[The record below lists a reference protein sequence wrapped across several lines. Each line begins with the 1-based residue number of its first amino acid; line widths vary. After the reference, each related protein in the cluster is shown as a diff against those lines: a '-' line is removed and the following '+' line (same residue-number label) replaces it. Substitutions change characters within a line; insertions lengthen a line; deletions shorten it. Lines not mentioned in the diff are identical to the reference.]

1 MPEPSVRAADAPDAS
16 ARSDDA
22 PGASAH
28 ADAPDASARSDDA
41 PGASAHADAPV
52 AASAA
57 AVSLLGPAE
66 IRDLAGLL
74 DLTPT
79 KKLGQNFVIDAN
91 TVRKIVRVAKVEA
104 GDVVVEVGP
113 GLGSLTLGLLEAGAE
128 VVAVEI
134 DHRLAAQLPL
144 TVSQLAPD
152 ARLTV
157 IRDDALRIRSL
168 PGDPTRL
175 VANLPYNVSV
185 PVLLHL
191 LEHFPSIRSGV
202 VMVQA
207 EVGHRLAADPGSK
220 VYGSPSVKA
229 AWYGDWRTA
238 GQVSRQVFWPVPN
251 VDSVLVAF
259 DRVGSGLASEELR
272 VRTFALVDAAFGQRR
287 KMLRQSLSELLGD
300 SQRATAV
307 LEAAGVPPTSRGES
321 LTVHDFLA
329 VARAAEAATPVAESA
344 TAETAPDQAAAD
356 PTETAS

>member
-1 MPEPSVRAADAPDAS
+1 MSDAS
-16 ARSDDA
+16 
-22 PGASAH
+22 GASA
-28 ADAPDASARSDDA
+28 A
-41 PGASAHADAPV
+41 PGPDGS
-52 AASAA
+52 AAS
-57 AVSLLGPAE
+57 VSLLGPAE
-66 IRDLAGLL
+66 IRDLAALL

-104 GDVVVEVGP
+104 GDTVVEVGP
-113 GLGSLTLGLLEAGAE
+113 GLGSLTLGLLEAGAA

-134 DHRLAAQLPL
+134 DKRLAEQLPI

-168 PGDPTRL
+168 PDAPSRL

-207 EVGHRLAADPGSK
+207 EVGHRLAAAPGSK

-229 AWYGDWRTA
+229 AWYGEWRTA

-251 VDSVLVAF
+251 VDSVLVGF
-259 DRVGSGLASEELR
+259 ERVGSGLDTEELR
-272 VRTFALVDAAFGQRR
+272 VRTFEIVDAAFQQRR
-287 KMLRQSLSELLGD
+287 KMLRQALSVLLGD
-300 SQRATAV
+300 SARATVV
-307 LEAAGVPPTSRGES
+307 LEAAGVAPTARGEQ
-321 LTVHDFLA
+321 LAVHDFLA
-329 VARAAEAATPVAESA
+329 IARASLA
-344 TAETAPDQAAAD
+344 
-356 PTETAS
+356 